1 MSQGVSKTLPGLWVG
16 DKRRLKSMK
25 LKNENLLVLLS
36 VIVLAVFL
44 VNMFG
49 GNRNSGNDTRISEL
63 IYTDFKD
70 EVAAGSILSAQ
81 FVGDTRIEG
90 FVDNGQAYR
99 TYIPPN
105 DPGLIDFLRRN
116 KVQINYVPEP
126 GLPWYLEL
134 VIHWGPFL
142 LIFGIWIFLMRR
154 MQGGF
159 GGAGKLFTLGRSRA
173 NKIEPDQLGITFAS
187 VAGVEEAKGE
197 LEETIEFLRDP
208 TKFRKLGGRIP
219 KGMLMSGPPGTGK
232 TLLAKAVAGEAEVP
246 FFTISGSDFVEMFV
260 GVGAS
265 RVRDLFD
272 EARRNGPCIVF
283 IDEIDAVGRSRGA
296 GLGSGNDE
304 REQTLNQLL
313 VEMDGFD
320 ATDGIIVIAATNRP
334 DVLDPALL
342 RPGRFD
348 RQVHVPLPD
357 VKGREAILQIHA
369 AKVLMAEG
377 VELNVVARG
386 TPGFSGAALKNL
398 VNEAALGAAR
408 HNKTALTLADFEWA
422 RDKILMG
429 PERKSMVM
437 KDEEKRI
444 TAYHEAGH
452 ALVSVLLPKTDP
464 VHKVTIV
471 PRGRAMGVTAYL
483 PEQDHRNYEKEYLQH
498 RIIIAM
504 GGRAA
509 EEIIFDEITTGASN
523 DIQQATEMARNMITR
538 WGMSESLGPIVLGND
553 DQQNVL
559 GRDIGAERE
568 YSEDTAEKIDVE
580 LRELIAGQY
589 ERAKQ
594 LLRDNISI
602 LHNVA
607 ELLLDEEVID
617 GSRIVE
623 LVEAPGTPVLQPEG

>member
-1 MSQGVSKTLPGLWVG
+1 MHS
-16 DKRRLKSMK
+16 
-25 LKNENLLVLLS
+25 KNEKLLIILS
-36 VIVLAVFL
+36 VVVLAVFL
-44 VNMFG
+44 VNMF
-49 GNRNSGNDTRISEL
+49 SGNQSANDNTRISEL
-63 IYTDFKD
+63 IYTDFKH

-81 FVGDTRIEG
+81 FVGDAKIEG
-90 FVDNGQAYR
+90 FADSGQAYR

-105 DPGLIDFLRRN
+105 DPGLIDLLRRN
-116 KVQINYVPEP
+116 QVQINYIPEP

-154 MQGGF
+154 MQGGL

-173 NKIEPDQLGITFAS
+173 NKIEPDQLGITFAN
-187 VAGVEEAKGE
+187 VAGVEEAKTE

-219 KGMLMSGPPGTGK
+219 KGMLKSGPPGTGK

-265 RVRDLFD
+265 RVRDLFQ
-272 EARRNGPCIVF
+272 EARGTGPCIVF

-313 VEMDGFD
+313 VEMDGFEP
-320 ATDGIIVIAATNRP
+320 TDGIIVIAATNRP
-334 DVLDPALL
+334 DVLDSALL

-377 VELNVVARG
+377 VELNIVARG
-386 TPGFSGAALKNL
+386 TPGFSGADLKNL

-437 KDEEKRI
+437 KEDEKRI

-498 RIIIAM
+498 RLIIAM

-509 EEIIFDEITTGASN
+509 EEIIFDEFTTGASN
-523 DIQQATEMARNMITR
+523 DIQQATEMARSMITR
-538 WGMSESLGPIVLGND
+538 WGMSESFGPIVLDND
-553 DQQNVL
+553 DQQIVF
-559 GRDIGAERE
+559 GREIGAERE

-580 LRELIAGQY
+580 LRTLIARQY
-589 ERAKQ
+589 DRAKE
-594 LLRDNISI
+594 LLRDNISV
-602 LHNVA
+602 LHRVA
-607 ELLLDEEVID
+607 ELLLEEEVLD

-623 LVEAPGTPVLQPEG
+623 LAKAPGTPALQPEG

>member
-1 MSQGVSKTLPGLWVG
+1 MHS
-16 DKRRLKSMK
+16 
-25 LKNENLLVLLS
+25 KNEKLLIILS
-36 VIVLAVFL
+36 VVVLAVFL
-44 VNMFG
+44 VNMF
-49 GNRNSGNDTRISEL
+49 SGNQSANDNTRISEL
-63 IYTDFKD
+63 IYTDFKH

-81 FVGDTRIEG
+81 FVGDAKIEG
-90 FVDNGQAYR
+90 FADSGQAYR

-105 DPGLIDFLRRN
+105 DPGLIDLLRRN
-116 KVQINYVPEP
+116 QVQINYIPEP

-154 MQGGF
+154 MQGGL

-173 NKIEPDQLGITFAS
+173 NKIEPDQLGITFAN
-187 VAGVEEAKGE
+187 VAGVEEAKTE

-265 RVRDLFD
+265 RVRDLFE
-272 EARRNGPCIVF
+272 EARRTGPCIVF

-313 VEMDGFD
+313 VEMDGFEP
-320 ATDGIIVIAATNRP
+320 TDGIIVIAATNRP
-334 DVLDPALL
+334 DVLDSALL

-377 VELNVVARG
+377 VELNIVARG
-386 TPGFSGAALKNL
+386 TPGFSGADLKNL

-437 KDEEKRI
+437 KEDEKRI

-498 RIIIAM
+498 RLIIAM

-509 EEIIFDEITTGASN
+509 EEIIFDEFTTGASN

-538 WGMSESLGPIVLGND
+538 WGMSESFGPIVLDND
-553 DQQNVL
+553 DQQMVF
-559 GRDIGAERE
+559 GREIGAERE

-580 LRELIAGQY
+580 LRTLIARQY
-589 ERAKQ
+589 DRAKE
-594 LLRDNISI
+594 LLQDNISV
-602 LHNVA
+602 LHRVA
-607 ELLLDEEVID
+607 ELLLEEEVLD

-623 LVEAPGTPVLQPEG
+623 LAKAPGTPALQPEG

>member
-1 MSQGVSKTLPGLWVG
+1 MHS
-16 DKRRLKSMK
+16 
-25 LKNENLLVLLS
+25 KNEKLLIILS
-36 VIVLAVFL
+36 VVVLAVFL
-44 VNMFG
+44 VNMF
-49 GNRNSGNDTRISEL
+49 SGNQSANDNTRISEL
-63 IYTDFKD
+63 IYTDFKH
-70 EVAAGSILSAQ
+70 EVATGSILSAQ
-81 FVGDTRIEG
+81 FVGDAKIEG
-90 FVDNGQAYR
+90 FADSGQAYR

-105 DPGLIDFLRRN
+105 DPGLIDLLRRN
-116 KVQINYVPEP
+116 QVQINYIPEP

-154 MQGGF
+154 MQGGL

-173 NKIEPDQLGITFAS
+173 NKIEPDQLGITFAN
-187 VAGVEEAKGE
+187 VAGVEEAKTE

-246 FFTISGSDFVEMFV
+246 FFTISGSEFVEMFV

-265 RVRDLFD
+265 RVRDLFE
-272 EARRNGPCIVF
+272 EARRTGPCIVF

-313 VEMDGFD
+313 VEMDGVEP
-320 ATDGIIVIAATNRP
+320 TDGIIVIAATNRP
-334 DVLDPALL
+334 DVLDSALL

-348 RQVHVPLPD
+348 RQVYVPLPD

-377 VELNVVARG
+377 VELNIVARG
-386 TPGFSGAALKNL
+386 TPGFSGADLKNL

-437 KDEEKRI
+437 KEDEKRI

-498 RIIIAM
+498 RLIIAM

-509 EEIIFDEITTGASN
+509 EEIIFDEFTTGASN

-538 WGMSESLGPIVLGND
+538 WGMSESFGPIVLDND
-553 DQQNVL
+553 DQQIVF
-559 GRDIGAERE
+559 GREIGAERE
-568 YSEDTAEKIDVE
+568 DSEDTAEKSDVE
-580 LRELIAGQY
+580 LRALIARQY
-589 ERAKQ
+589 DRAKE
-594 LLRDNISI
+594 LLRDNISV
-602 LHNVA
+602 LHRVA
-607 ELLLDEEVID
+607 ELLLEEEVLD
-617 GSRIVE
+617 GSRIAE
-623 LVEAPGTPVLQPEG
+623 LAKAPGTPALQPEG

>member
-1 MSQGVSKTLPGLWVG
+1 MHS
-16 DKRRLKSMK
+16 
-25 LKNENLLVLLS
+25 KNEKLLIILS
-36 VIVLAVFL
+36 VVVLAVFL
-44 VNMFG
+44 VNMF
-49 GNRNSGNDTRISEL
+49 SGNQSANDNTRISEL
-63 IYTDFKD
+63 IYTDFKH
-70 EVAAGSILSAQ
+70 EVATGSILSAQ
-81 FVGDTRIEG
+81 FVGDAKIEG
-90 FVDNGQAYR
+90 FADSGQAYR

-105 DPGLIDFLRRN
+105 DPGLIDLLRRN
-116 KVQINYVPEP
+116 QVQINYIPEP

-154 MQGGF
+154 MQGGL

-173 NKIEPDQLGITFAS
+173 NKIEPDQLGITFAN
-187 VAGVEEAKGE
+187 VAGVEEAKAE

-265 RVRDLFD
+265 RVRDLFQ
-272 EARRNGPCIVF
+272 EARRTGPCIVF

-313 VEMDGFD
+313 VEMDGFEP
-320 ATDGIIVIAATNRP
+320 TDGIIVIAATNRP
-334 DVLDPALL
+334 DVLDSALL

-348 RQVHVPLPD
+348 RQVDVPLPD

-377 VELNVVARG
+377 VELNIVARG
-386 TPGFSGAALKNL
+386 TPGFSGADLKNL

-437 KDEEKRI
+437 KEDEKRI

-498 RIIIAM
+498 RLIIAM

-509 EEIIFDEITTGASN
+509 EEIIFDEFTTGASN

-538 WGMSESLGPIVLGND
+538 WGMSESFGPIVLDND
-553 DQQNVL
+553 DQQIVF
-559 GRDIGAERE
+559 GREIGAERE

-580 LRELIAGQY
+580 LRTLIARQY
-589 ERAKQ
+589 DRAKE
-594 LLRDNISI
+594 LLQDNISV
-602 LHNVA
+602 LHRVA
-607 ELLLDEEVID
+607 ELLLEEEVLD

-623 LVEAPGTPVLQPEG
+623 LAKAPGTPALQPEG

>member
-1 MSQGVSKTLPGLWVG
+1 MHS
-16 DKRRLKSMK
+16 
-25 LKNENLLVLLS
+25 KNEKLLIILS
-36 VIVLAVFL
+36 VVVLAVFL
-44 VNMFG
+44 VNMF
-49 GNRNSGNDTRISEL
+49 SGNQSANDNTRISEL
-63 IYTDFKD
+63 IYTDFKH

-81 FVGDTRIEG
+81 FVGDAKIEG
-90 FVDNGQAYR
+90 FADSGQAYR

-105 DPGLIDFLRRN
+105 DPGLIDLLRRN
-116 KVQINYVPEP
+116 QVQINYIPEP

-154 MQGGF
+154 MQGGL

-173 NKIEPDQLGITFAS
+173 NKIEPDQLGITFAN
-187 VAGVEEAKGE
+187 VAGVEEAKTE

-265 RVRDLFD
+265 RVRDLFE
-272 EARRNGPCIVF
+272 EARRTGPCIVF

-313 VEMDGFD
+313 VEMDGFEP
-320 ATDGIIVIAATNRP
+320 TDGIIVIAATNRP
-334 DVLDPALL
+334 DVLDSALL

-377 VELNVVARG
+377 VELNIVARG
-386 TPGFSGAALKNL
+386 TPGFSGADLKNL

-437 KDEEKRI
+437 KEDEKRI

-498 RIIIAM
+498 RLIIAM

-509 EEIIFDEITTGASN
+509 EEIIFDEFTTGASN

-538 WGMSESLGPIVLGND
+538 WGMSESFGPIVLDND
-553 DQQNVL
+553 DQQMVF
-559 GRDIGAERE
+559 GREIGAERE

-580 LRELIAGQY
+580 LRTLIARQY
-589 ERAKQ
+589 DRAKE
-594 LLRDNISI
+594 LLRDNISV
-602 LHNVA
+602 LHRVA
-607 ELLLDEEVID
+607 ELLLEEEVLD

-623 LVEAPGTPVLQPEG
+623 LAKAPGTPALQPEG

>member
-1 MSQGVSKTLPGLWVG
+1 MHS
-16 DKRRLKSMK
+16 
-25 LKNENLLVLLS
+25 KNEKLLIILS
-36 VIVLAVFL
+36 VVVLAVFL
-44 VNMFG
+44 VNMF
-49 GNRNSGNDTRISEL
+49 SGNQSANDNTRISEL
-63 IYTDFKD
+63 IYTDFKH
-70 EVAAGSILSAQ
+70 EVATGSILSAQ
-81 FVGDTRIEG
+81 FVGDAKIEG
-90 FVDNGQAYR
+90 FADSGQAYR

-105 DPGLIDFLRRN
+105 DPGLIDLLRRN
-116 KVQINYVPEP
+116 QVQINYIPEP

-154 MQGGF
+154 MQGGL

-173 NKIEPDQLGITFAS
+173 NKIEPDQLGITFAN
-187 VAGVEEAKGE
+187 VAGVEEAKTE

-246 FFTISGSDFVEMFV
+246 FFTISGSEFVEMFV

-265 RVRDLFD
+265 RVRDLFE
-272 EARRNGPCIVF
+272 EARRTGPCIVF

-313 VEMDGFD
+313 VEMDGFEP
-320 ATDGIIVIAATNRP
+320 TDGIIVIAATNRP
-334 DVLDPALL
+334 DVLDSALL

-348 RQVHVPLPD
+348 RQVYVPLPD

-377 VELNVVARG
+377 VELNIVARG
-386 TPGFSGAALKNL
+386 TPGFSGADLKNL

-437 KDEEKRI
+437 KEDEKRI

-498 RIIIAM
+498 RLIIAM

-509 EEIIFDEITTGASN
+509 EEIIFDEFTTGASN

-538 WGMSESLGPIVLGND
+538 WGTSESFGPIVLDND
-553 DQQNVL
+553 DQQIVF
-559 GRDIGAERE
+559 GREIGAERE

-580 LRELIAGQY
+580 LRTLIARQY
-589 ERAKQ
+589 DRAKE
-594 LLRDNISI
+594 LLRDNISV
-602 LHNVA
+602 LHRVA
-607 ELLLDEEVID
+607 ELLLEEEVLD

-623 LVEAPGTPVLQPEG
+623 LAKAPGTPALQPEG

>member
-1 MSQGVSKTLPGLWVG
+1 MH
-16 DKRRLKSMK
+16 
-25 LKNENLLVLLS
+25 LKNENLLIILS
-36 VIVLAVFL
+36 VVVLAVFL
-44 VNMFG
+44 VNMF
-49 GNRNSGNDTRISEL
+49 SGSQSANDTRISEL

-81 FVGDTRIEG
+81 FVGDTKIEG

-99 TYIPPN
+99 TYIPSN

-116 KVQINYVPEP
+116 QVQINYIPEP

-142 LIFGIWIFLMRR
+142 LIFAIWIFLMRR
-154 MQGGF
+154 MQGGL

-173 NKIEPDQLGITFAS
+173 NKIEPDQLGITFAN
-187 VAGVEEAKGE
+187 VAGVEEAKSE

-208 TKFRKLGGRIP
+208 AKFRKLGGRIP

-265 RVRDLFD
+265 RVRDLFE
-272 EARRNGPCIVF
+272 EARRTGPCIIF

-313 VEMDGFD
+313 VEMDGFEP
-320 ATDGIIVIAATNRP
+320 TDGIIVIAATNRP
-334 DVLDPALL
+334 DVLDSALL

-369 AKVLMAEG
+369 AKVLMAED
-377 VELNVVARG
+377 VELNIVARG
-386 TPGFSGAALKNL
+386 TPGFSGADLKNL

-408 HNKTALTLADFEWA
+408 HNKTALTLVDFEWA

-437 KDEEKRI
+437 KEEERRI

-452 ALVSVLLPKTDP
+452 ALVSVLLPRTDP

-483 PEQDHRNYEKEYLQH
+483 PEQDHRNYGQEYLQH
-498 RIIIAM
+498 RLIIAM

-538 WGMSESLGPIVLGND
+538 WGMSEALGPIVLDTD
-553 DQQNVL
+553 DQQIVF
-559 GRDIGAERE
+559 GREIGAERE
-568 YSEDTAEKIDVE
+568 YSEDTAEKIDEE
-580 LRELIAGQY
+580 LRTLIARQY
-589 ERAKQ
+589 ERATQ
-594 LLRDNISI
+594 LLRDNIGV
-602 LHNVA
+602 LHRVA
-607 ELLLDEEVID
+607 ELLLEEEVLD

-623 LVEAPGTPVLQPEG
+623 LVATPGTPVLQPEG

>member
-1 MSQGVSKTLPGLWVG
+1 MHS
-16 DKRRLKSMK
+16 
-25 LKNENLLVLLS
+25 KNEKLLIILS
-36 VIVLAVFL
+36 VVVLAVFL
-44 VNMFG
+44 VNMF
-49 GNRNSGNDTRISEL
+49 SGNQSANDNTRISEL
-63 IYTDFKD
+63 IYTDFKH

-81 FVGDTRIEG
+81 FVGDAKIEG
-90 FVDNGQAYR
+90 FADSGQAYR

-105 DPGLIDFLRRN
+105 DPGLIDLLRRN
-116 KVQINYVPEP
+116 QVQINYIPEP

-154 MQGGF
+154 MQGGL

-173 NKIEPDQLGITFAS
+173 NKIEPDQLGITFAN
-187 VAGVEEAKGE
+187 VAGVEEAKTE

-265 RVRDLFD
+265 RVRDLFE
-272 EARRNGPCIVF
+272 EARRTGPCIVF

-313 VEMDGFD
+313 VEMDGFEP
-320 ATDGIIVIAATNRP
+320 TDGIIVIAATNRP
-334 DVLDPALL
+334 DVLDSALL

-348 RQVHVPLPD
+348 RQVYVPLPD

-377 VELNVVARG
+377 VELNIVARG
-386 TPGFSGAALKNL
+386 TPGFSGADLKNL

-437 KDEEKRI
+437 KEDEKRI

-498 RIIIAM
+498 RLIIAM

-509 EEIIFDEITTGASN
+509 EEIIFDEFTTGASN

-538 WGMSESLGPIVLGND
+538 WGMSESFGPIVLDND
-553 DQQNVL
+553 DQQIVF
-559 GRDIGAERE
+559 GREIGAERE

-580 LRELIAGQY
+580 LRTLIARQY
-589 ERAKQ
+589 DRAKE
-594 LLRDNISI
+594 LLRDNISV
-602 LHNVA
+602 LHRVA
-607 ELLLDEEVID
+607 ELLLEEEVLD

-623 LVEAPGTPVLQPEG
+623 LAKAPGTPALQPEG

>member
-1 MSQGVSKTLPGLWVG
+1 MHS
-16 DKRRLKSMK
+16 
-25 LKNENLLVLLS
+25 KNEKLLIILS
-36 VIVLAVFL
+36 VVVLAVFL
-44 VNMFG
+44 VNMF
-49 GNRNSGNDTRISEL
+49 SGNQSANDNTRISEL
-63 IYTDFKD
+63 IYTDFKH
-70 EVAAGSILSAQ
+70 EVATGSILSAQ
-81 FVGDTRIEG
+81 FVGDAKIEG
-90 FVDNGQAYR
+90 FADSGQAYR

-105 DPGLIDFLRRN
+105 DPGLIDLLRRN
-116 KVQINYVPEP
+116 QVQINYIPEP

-154 MQGGF
+154 MQGGL

-173 NKIEPDQLGITFAS
+173 NKIEPDQLGITFAN
-187 VAGVEEAKGE
+187 VAGVEEAKTE

-208 TKFRKLGGRIP
+208 AKFRKLGGRIP

-265 RVRDLFD
+265 RVRDLFQ
-272 EARRNGPCIVF
+272 EARRTGPCIVF

-313 VEMDGFD
+313 VEMDGFEP
-320 ATDGIIVIAATNRP
+320 TDGIIVIAATNRP
-334 DVLDPALL
+334 DVLDSALL

-377 VELNVVARG
+377 VELNIVARG
-386 TPGFSGAALKNL
+386 TPGFSGADLKNL

-437 KDEEKRI
+437 KEDEKRI

-498 RIIIAM
+498 RLIIAM

-509 EEIIFDEITTGASN
+509 EEIIFDEFTTGASN

-538 WGMSESLGPIVLGND
+538 WGMSESFGPIVLDND
-553 DQQNVL
+553 DQQMVF
-559 GRDIGAERE
+559 GREIGAERE

-580 LRELIAGQY
+580 LRTLIARQY
-589 ERAKQ
+589 DRAKE
-594 LLRDNISI
+594 LLRDNISV
-602 LHNVA
+602 LHRVA
-607 ELLLDEEVID
+607 ELLLEEEVLD

-623 LVEAPGTPVLQPEG
+623 LAKAPGTPALQPEG

>member
-1 MSQGVSKTLPGLWVG
+1 MHS
-16 DKRRLKSMK
+16 
-25 LKNENLLVLLS
+25 KNEKLLIILS
-36 VIVLAVFL
+36 VVVLAVFL
-44 VNMFG
+44 VNMF
-49 GNRNSGNDTRISEL
+49 SGNQSANDNTRISEL
-63 IYTDFKD
+63 IYTDFKH

-81 FVGDTRIEG
+81 FVGDAKIEG
-90 FVDNGQAYR
+90 FADSGQAYR

-105 DPGLIDFLRRN
+105 DPGLIDLLRRN
-116 KVQINYVPEP
+116 QVQINYIPEP

-154 MQGGF
+154 MQGGL

-173 NKIEPDQLGITFAS
+173 NKIEPDQLGITFAN
-187 VAGVEEAKGE
+187 VAGVEEAKTE

-265 RVRDLFD
+265 RVRDLFE
-272 EARRNGPCIVF
+272 EARRTGPCIVF

-313 VEMDGFD
+313 VEMDGFEP
-320 ATDGIIVIAATNRP
+320 TDGITVIAATNRP
-334 DVLDPALL
+334 DVLDSALL

-377 VELNVVARG
+377 VELNIVARG
-386 TPGFSGAALKNL
+386 TPGFSGADLKNL

-437 KDEEKRI
+437 KEDEKRI

-471 PRGRAMGVTAYL
+471 HRGRAMGVTAYL

-498 RIIIAM
+498 RLIIAM

-509 EEIIFDEITTGASN
+509 EEIIFDEFTTGASN

-538 WGMSESLGPIVLGND
+538 WGMSESFGPIVLDND
-553 DQQNVL
+553 DQQIVF
-559 GRDIGAERE
+559 GREIGAERE

-580 LRELIAGQY
+580 LRTLIARQY
-589 ERAKQ
+589 DRAKE
-594 LLRDNISI
+594 LLRDNISV
-602 LHNVA
+602 LHRVA
-607 ELLLDEEVID
+607 ELLLEEEVLD

-623 LVEAPGTPVLQPEG
+623 LAKAPGTPALQPEG

>member
-1 MSQGVSKTLPGLWVG
+1 MHS
-16 DKRRLKSMK
+16 
-25 LKNENLLVLLS
+25 KNEKLLIILS
-36 VIVLAVFL
+36 VVVLAVFL
-44 VNMFG
+44 VNMF
-49 GNRNSGNDTRISEL
+49 SGNQSANDNTRISEL
-63 IYTDFKD
+63 IYTDFKH
-70 EVAAGSILSAQ
+70 EVATGSILSAQ
-81 FVGDTRIEG
+81 FVGDAKIEG
-90 FVDNGQAYR
+90 FADSGQAYR

-105 DPGLIDFLRRN
+105 DPGLIDLLRRN
-116 KVQINYVPEP
+116 QVQINYIPEP

-154 MQGGF
+154 MQGGL

-173 NKIEPDQLGITFAS
+173 NKIEPDQLGITFAN
-187 VAGVEEAKGE
+187 VAGVEEAKTE

-246 FFTISGSDFVEMFV
+246 FFTISGSEFVEMFV

-265 RVRDLFD
+265 RVRDLFE
-272 EARRNGPCIVF
+272 EARRTGPCIVF

-313 VEMDGFD
+313 VEMDGFEP
-320 ATDGIIVIAATNRP
+320 TDGIIVIAATNRP
-334 DVLDPALL
+334 DVLDSALL

-377 VELNVVARG
+377 VELNIVARG
-386 TPGFSGAALKNL
+386 TPGFSGADLKNL

-437 KDEEKRI
+437 KEDEKRI

-498 RIIIAM
+498 RLIIAM

-509 EEIIFDEITTGASN
+509 EEIIFDEFTTGASN

-538 WGMSESLGPIVLGND
+538 WGMSESFGPIVLDND
-553 DQQNVL
+553 DQQIVF
-559 GRDIGAERE
+559 GREIGAERE

-580 LRELIAGQY
+580 LRTLIARQY
-589 ERAKQ
+589 DRAKE
-594 LLRDNISI
+594 LLRDNISV
-602 LHNVA
+602 LHRVA
-607 ELLLDEEVID
+607 ELLLEEEVLD

-623 LVEAPGTPVLQPEG
+623 LAKAPGTPALQPEG

>member
-1 MSQGVSKTLPGLWVG
+1 MHS
-16 DKRRLKSMK
+16 
-25 LKNENLLVLLS
+25 KNEKLLIILS
-36 VIVLAVFL
+36 VVVLAVFL
-44 VNMFG
+44 VNMF
-49 GNRNSGNDTRISEL
+49 SGNQSANDNTRISEL
-63 IYTDFKD
+63 IYTDFKH

-81 FVGDTRIEG
+81 FVGDAKIEG
-90 FVDNGQAYR
+90 FADSGQAYR
-99 TYIPPN
+99 TYIPLN
-105 DPGLIDFLRRN
+105 DPGLIDLLRRN
-116 KVQINYVPEP
+116 QVQINYIPEP

-154 MQGGF
+154 MQGGL

-173 NKIEPDQLGITFAS
+173 NKIEPDQLGITFAN
-187 VAGVEEAKGE
+187 VAGVEEAKTE

-246 FFTISGSDFVEMFV
+246 FFTISGSEFVEMFV

-265 RVRDLFD
+265 RVRDLFQ
-272 EARRNGPCIVF
+272 EARGTGPCIVF

-313 VEMDGFD
+313 VEMDGFEP
-320 ATDGIIVIAATNRP
+320 TDGIIVIAATNRP
-334 DVLDPALL
+334 DVLDSALL

-377 VELNVVARG
+377 VELNIVARG
-386 TPGFSGAALKNL
+386 TPGFSGADLKNL

-437 KDEEKRI
+437 KEDEKRI

-498 RIIIAM
+498 RLIIAM

-509 EEIIFDEITTGASN
+509 EEIIFDEFTTGASN

-538 WGMSESLGPIVLGND
+538 WGMSESFGPIVLDND
-553 DQQNVL
+553 DQQIVF
-559 GRDIGAERE
+559 GREIGAERE

-580 LRELIAGQY
+580 LRTLIARQY
-589 ERAKQ
+589 DRAKE
-594 LLRDNISI
+594 LLRDNISV
-602 LHNVA
+602 LHRVA
-607 ELLLDEEVID
+607 ELLLEEEVLD

-623 LVEAPGTPVLQPEG
+623 LAKAPGTPALQPEG

>member
-1 MSQGVSKTLPGLWVG
+1 MHS
-16 DKRRLKSMK
+16 
-25 LKNENLLVLLS
+25 KNEKLLIILS
-36 VIVLAVFL
+36 VVVLAVFL
-44 VNMFG
+44 VNMF
-49 GNRNSGNDTRISEL
+49 SGNQSANDNTRISEL

-81 FVGDTRIEG
+81 FVGDAKIEG
-90 FVDNGQAYR
+90 FADSGQAYR

-105 DPGLIDFLRRN
+105 DPGLIDLLRRN
-116 KVQINYVPEP
+116 QVQINYIPEP

-154 MQGGF
+154 MQGGL

-173 NKIEPDQLGITFAS
+173 NKIEPDQLGITFAN
-187 VAGVEEAKGE
+187 VAGVEEAKTE

-265 RVRDLFD
+265 RVRDLFE
-272 EARRNGPCIVF
+272 EARRTGPCIIF

-313 VEMDGFD
+313 VEMDGFEP
-320 ATDGIIVIAATNRP
+320 TDGIIVIAATNRP
-334 DVLDPALL
+334 DVLDSALL

-377 VELNVVARG
+377 VELNIVARG
-386 TPGFSGAALKNL
+386 TPGFSGADLKNL

-437 KDEEKRI
+437 KEDEKRI

-498 RIIIAM
+498 RLIIAM

-509 EEIIFDEITTGASN
+509 EEIIFDEFTTGASN

-538 WGMSESLGPIVLGND
+538 WGMSESFGPIVLDND
-553 DQQNVL
+553 DQQMVF
-559 GRDIGAERE
+559 GREIGAERE

-580 LRELIAGQY
+580 LRTLIARQY
-589 ERAKQ
+589 DRAKE
-594 LLRDNISI
+594 LLRDNISV
-602 LHNVA
+602 LHRVA
-607 ELLLDEEVID
+607 ELLLEEEVLD
-617 GSRIVE
+617 GFRIVE
-623 LVEAPGTPVLQPEG
+623 LAKAPGTPALQPEG

>member
-1 MSQGVSKTLPGLWVG
+1 MHS
-16 DKRRLKSMK
+16 
-25 LKNENLLVLLS
+25 KNEKLLIILS
-36 VIVLAVFL
+36 VVVLAVFL
-44 VNMFG
+44 VNMF
-49 GNRNSGNDTRISEL
+49 SGNQSANDNTRISEL
-63 IYTDFKD
+63 IYTDFKH

-81 FVGDTRIEG
+81 FVGDAKIEG
-90 FVDNGQAYR
+90 FADSGQAYR

-105 DPGLIDFLRRN
+105 DPGLIDLLRRN
-116 KVQINYVPEP
+116 QVQINYIPEP

-154 MQGGF
+154 MQGGL

-173 NKIEPDQLGITFAS
+173 NKIEPDQLGITFAN
-187 VAGVEEAKGE
+187 VAGVEEAKTE

-246 FFTISGSDFVEMFV
+246 FFTISGSEFVEMFV

-265 RVRDLFD
+265 RVRDLFE
-272 EARRNGPCIVF
+272 EARRTGPCIVF

-313 VEMDGFD
+313 VEMDGFEP
-320 ATDGIIVIAATNRP
+320 TDGIIVIAATNRP
-334 DVLDPALL
+334 DVLDSALL

-377 VELNVVARG
+377 VELNIVARG
-386 TPGFSGAALKNL
+386 TPGFSGADLKNL

-437 KDEEKRI
+437 KEDEKRI

-498 RIIIAM
+498 RLIIAM

-509 EEIIFDEITTGASN
+509 EEIIFDEFTTGASN

-538 WGMSESLGPIVLGND
+538 WGMSESFGPIVLDND
-553 DQQNVL
+553 DQQIVF
-559 GRDIGAERE
+559 GREIGAERE

-580 LRELIAGQY
+580 LRTLIARQY
-589 ERAKQ
+589 DRAKE
-594 LLRDNISI
+594 LLRDNISV
-602 LHNVA
+602 LHRVA
-607 ELLLDEEVID
+607 ELLLEEEVLD

-623 LVEAPGTPVLQPEG
+623 LAKAPGTPALQPEG

>member
-1 MSQGVSKTLPGLWVG
+1 MHS
-16 DKRRLKSMK
+16 
-25 LKNENLLVLLS
+25 KNEKLLIILS
-36 VIVLAVFL
+36 VVVLAVFL
-44 VNMFG
+44 VNMF
-49 GNRNSGNDTRISEL
+49 SGNQSANDNTRISEL
-63 IYTDFKD
+63 IYTDFKH
-70 EVAAGSILSAQ
+70 EVATGSILSAQ
-81 FVGDTRIEG
+81 FVGDAKIEG
-90 FVDNGQAYR
+90 FADSGQAYR

-105 DPGLIDFLRRN
+105 DPGLIDLLRRN
-116 KVQINYVPEP
+116 QVQINYIPEP

-154 MQGGF
+154 MQGGL

-173 NKIEPDQLGITFAS
+173 NKIEPDQLGITFAN
-187 VAGVEEAKGE
+187 VAGVEEAKTE

-265 RVRDLFD
+265 RVRDLFQ
-272 EARRNGPCIVF
+272 EARGTGPCIVF

-313 VEMDGFD
+313 VEMDGFEP
-320 ATDGIIVIAATNRP
+320 TDGIIVIAATNRP
-334 DVLDPALL
+334 DVLDSALL

-377 VELNVVARG
+377 VELNIVARG
-386 TPGFSGAALKNL
+386 TPGFSGADLKNL

-437 KDEEKRI
+437 KEDEKRI

-498 RIIIAM
+498 RLIIAM

-509 EEIIFDEITTGASN
+509 EEIIFDEFTTGASN

-538 WGMSESLGPIVLGND
+538 WGMSESFGPIVLDND
-553 DQQNVL
+553 DQQIVF
-559 GRDIGAERE
+559 GREIGAERE

-580 LRELIAGQY
+580 LRTLIARQY
-589 ERAKQ
+589 DRAKE
-594 LLRDNISI
+594 LLRDNISV
-602 LHNVA
+602 LHRVA
-607 ELLLDEEVID
+607 ELLLEEEVLD

-623 LVEAPGTPVLQPEG
+623 LAKAPGTPALQPEG

>member
-1 MSQGVSKTLPGLWVG
+1 MHS
-16 DKRRLKSMK
+16 
-25 LKNENLLVLLS
+25 KNEKLLIILS
-36 VIVLAVFL
+36 VVVLAVFL
-44 VNMFG
+44 VNMF
-49 GNRNSGNDTRISEL
+49 SGNQSANDNTRISEL
-63 IYTDFKD
+63 IYTDFKH

-81 FVGDTRIEG
+81 FVGDAQIEG
-90 FVDNGQAYR
+90 FADSGQAYR

-105 DPGLIDFLRRN
+105 DPGLIDLLRRN
-116 KVQINYVPEP
+116 QVQINYIPEP

-154 MQGGF
+154 MQGGL

-173 NKIEPDQLGITFAS
+173 NKIEPDQLGITFAN
-187 VAGVEEAKGE
+187 VAGVEEAKTE

-265 RVRDLFD
+265 RVRDLFE
-272 EARRNGPCIVF
+272 EARRTGPCIVF

-313 VEMDGFD
+313 VEMDGFEP
-320 ATDGIIVIAATNRP
+320 TDGIIVIAATNRP
-334 DVLDPALL
+334 DVLDSALL

-348 RQVHVPLPD
+348 RQVDVPLPD

-377 VELNVVARG
+377 VELNIVARG
-386 TPGFSGAALKNL
+386 TPGFSGADLKNL

-437 KDEEKRI
+437 KEDEKRI

-498 RIIIAM
+498 RLIIAM

-509 EEIIFDEITTGASN
+509 EEIIFDEFTTGASN

-538 WGMSESLGPIVLGND
+538 WGMSESFGPIVLDND
-553 DQQNVL
+553 DQQIVF
-559 GRDIGAERE
+559 GREIGAERE

-580 LRELIAGQY
+580 LRTLIARQY
-589 ERAKQ
+589 DRAKE
-594 LLRDNISI
+594 LLRDNISV
-602 LHNVA
+602 LHRVA
-607 ELLLDEEVID
+607 ELLLEEEVLD

-623 LVEAPGTPVLQPEG
+623 LAKAPGTPALQPEG

>member
-1 MSQGVSKTLPGLWVG
+1 MHS
-16 DKRRLKSMK
+16 
-25 LKNENLLVLLS
+25 KNEKLLIILS
-36 VIVLAVFL
+36 VVVLAVFL
-44 VNMFG
+44 VNMF
-49 GNRNSGNDTRISEL
+49 SGNQSANDNTRISEL
-63 IYTDFKD
+63 IYTDFKH

-81 FVGDTRIEG
+81 FVGDAKIEG
-90 FVDNGQAYR
+90 FADSGQAYR
-99 TYIPPN
+99 TYIPLN
-105 DPGLIDFLRRN
+105 DPGLIDLLRRN
-116 KVQINYVPEP
+116 QVQINYIPEP

-154 MQGGF
+154 MQGGL

-173 NKIEPDQLGITFAS
+173 NKIEPDQLGITFAN
-187 VAGVEEAKGE
+187 VAGVEEAKTE

-265 RVRDLFD
+265 RVRDLFE
-272 EARRNGPCIVF
+272 EARRTGPCIVF

-313 VEMDGFD
+313 VEMDGFEP
-320 ATDGIIVIAATNRP
+320 TDGIIVIAATNRP
-334 DVLDPALL
+334 DVLDSALL

-377 VELNVVARG
+377 VELNIVARG
-386 TPGFSGAALKNL
+386 TPGFSGADLKNL

-437 KDEEKRI
+437 KEDEKRI

-498 RIIIAM
+498 RLIIAM

-509 EEIIFDEITTGASN
+509 EEIIFDEFTTGASN

-538 WGMSESLGPIVLGND
+538 WGMSESFGPIVLDND
-553 DQQNVL
+553 DQQIVF
-559 GRDIGAERE
+559 GREIGAERE

-580 LRELIAGQY
+580 LRTLIARQY
-589 ERAKQ
+589 DRAKE
-594 LLRDNISI
+594 LLRDNISV
-602 LHNVA
+602 LHRVA
-607 ELLLDEEVID
+607 ELLLEEEVLD

-623 LVEAPGTPVLQPEG
+623 LAKAPGTPALQPEG

>member
-1 MSQGVSKTLPGLWVG
+1 MHS
-16 DKRRLKSMK
+16 
-25 LKNENLLVLLS
+25 KNEKLLIILS
-36 VIVLAVFL
+36 VVVLAVFL
-44 VNMFG
+44 VNMF
-49 GNRNSGNDTRISEL
+49 SGNQSANDNTRISEL
-63 IYTDFKD
+63 IYTDFKH

-81 FVGDTRIEG
+81 FVGDAKIEG
-90 FVDNGQAYR
+90 FADSGQAYR

-105 DPGLIDFLRRN
+105 DPGLIDLLRRN
-116 KVQINYVPEP
+116 QVQINYIPEP

-154 MQGGF
+154 MQGGL

-173 NKIEPDQLGITFAS
+173 NKIEPDQLGITFAN
-187 VAGVEEAKGE
+187 VAGVEEAKTE

-265 RVRDLFD
+265 RVRDLFE
-272 EARRNGPCIVF
+272 EARRTGPCIVF

-313 VEMDGFD
+313 VEMDGFEP
-320 ATDGIIVIAATNRP
+320 TDGIIVIAATNRP
-334 DVLDPALL
+334 DVLDSALL

-377 VELNVVARG
+377 VELNIVARG
-386 TPGFSGAALKNL
+386 TPGFSGADLKNL

-437 KDEEKRI
+437 KEDEKRI

-498 RIIIAM
+498 RLIIAM

-509 EEIIFDEITTGASN
+509 EEIIFDEFTTGASN

-538 WGMSESLGPIVLGND
+538 WGMSESFGPIVLDND
-553 DQQNVL
+553 DQQIVF
-559 GRDIGAERE
+559 GREIGAERE

-580 LRELIAGQY
+580 LRTLIARQY
-589 ERAKQ
+589 DRAKE
-594 LLRDNISI
+594 LLQDNISV
-602 LHNVA
+602 LHRVA
-607 ELLLDEEVID
+607 ELLLEEEVLD
-617 GSRIVE
+617 GFRIVE
-623 LVEAPGTPVLQPEG
+623 LAKAPGTPALQPEG